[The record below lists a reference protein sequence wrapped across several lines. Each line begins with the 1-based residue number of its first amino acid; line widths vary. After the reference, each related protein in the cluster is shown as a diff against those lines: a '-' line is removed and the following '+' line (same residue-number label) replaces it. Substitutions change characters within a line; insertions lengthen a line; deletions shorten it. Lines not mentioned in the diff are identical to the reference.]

1 MQDLSG
7 QIANLALV
15 LLVFYAGSVVAHLVA
30 RRANLR
36 HYVIG
41 ALALLSGALA
51 ISGLSSLL
59 LADALQRQAAALLLV
74 IAALTA
80 LALTYPV
87 RVFLARFTPL
97 DPDSLV
103 DLFGLITLL
112 WALTIGLVSLFTVDL
127 DAIGDQLQI
136 TVTDSLVNV
145 VIYVGIA
152 FALVGL
158 WVVRGPREAARRLG
172 LVRPAWRQAAL
183 AVALVVPMLLLSTG
197 IDALGRL
204 VQPERYAQLERVLN
218 AMGSNVTNP
227 AIALLL
233 GVTAG
238 IGEEL
243 LFRGAI
249 QPRFGIVLTTLFFGV
264 AHTQYGPSF
273 ALLGVLVLG
282 TTFALE
288 RRYMNT
294 TTAIITHGLYDA
306 TAFLISYFAGGSS

>member
-1 MQDLSG
+1 MQNLSG

-15 LLVFYAGSVVAHLVA
+15 LLVFYAGSVIAHLIA
-30 RRANLR
+30 RRTNLR
-36 HYVIG
+36 PYVIG
-41 ALALLSGALA
+41 ALALLSGSLA
-51 ISGLSSLL
+51 VSGLTSLVM
-59 LADALQRQAAALLLV
+59 ADALQQQAAALLLV

-80 LALTYPV
+80 LALAYPV
-87 RVFLARFTPL
+87 RVFLARLTPL
-97 DPDSLV
+97 DPDSIV
-103 DLFGLITLL
+103 DLFGLVALL
-112 WALTIGLVSLFTVDL
+112 WGLTIGLLALFTVDL
-127 DAIGDQLQI
+127 DAIKDQLQI

-145 VIYVGIA
+145 VMYVGIA

-158 WVVRGPREAARRLG
+158 WIVRGPREAAQRLG
-172 LVRPAWRQAAL
+172 LTRPTWRQAAI

-227 AIALLL
+227 AIALIL
-233 GVTAG
+233 GVCAG

-273 ALLGVLVLG
+273 ALLGVLFLG

-288 RRYMNT
+288 RKYMNT
-294 TTAIITHGLYDA
+294 TTAIITHGLYN
-306 TAFLISYFAGGSS
+306 TVAFFLNYLTGGSS

>member
-36 HYVIG
+36 PYIIG
-41 ALALLSGALA
+41 TLAIVSGSLAVSGLVALAA
-51 ISGLSSLL
+51 
-59 LADALQRQAAALLLV
+59 ADALQRQAAALLLI

-80 LALTYPV
+80 LALVYPV

-97 DPDSLV
+97 DPDSIV
-103 DLFGLITLL
+103 DLFGLIAFL
-112 WALTIGLVSLFTVDL
+112 WALTIGLVSLVTVDL
-127 DAIGDQLQI
+127 DAIQDQLRI

-145 VIYVGIA
+145 VMYVGIA
-152 FALVGL
+152 LALVGL
-158 WVVRGPREAARRLG
+158 WIVRGPREAVRRLG
-172 LVRPAWRQAAL
+172 LTRPTWRQAAI
-183 AVALVVPMLLLSTG
+183 AVALVIPLLLLGAG

-204 VQPERYAQLERVLN
+204 VQPEKYAQLERVLN
-218 AMGSNVTNP
+218 AMGSGVTNP
-227 AIALLL
+227 AVALIL
-233 GVTAG
+233 GVCAG

-249 QPRFGIVLTTLFFGV
+249 QPRIGVVLTTLLFAV
-264 AHTQYGPSF
+264 AHTQYGVSF
-273 ALLGVLVLG
+273 ALLGVLFLS

-288 RRYMNT
+288 RKYMST
-294 TTAIITHGLYDA
+294 TTAIITHALYDA
-306 TAFLISYFAGGSS
+306 TAFLISYFSGGS

>member
-15 LLVFYAGSVVAHLVA
+15 LLVFYAGSVAAHLVA

-36 HYVIG
+36 PYVLG
-41 ALALLSGALA
+41 LLAALSGFLA
-51 ISGLSSLL
+51 VSGLSTLIV
-59 LADALQRQAAALLLV
+59 ADALQRQAAALLLV

-80 LALTYPV
+80 LVLLHPV
-87 RVFLARFTPL
+87 RLFLARFTPL
-97 DPDSLV
+97 DPDSIV
-103 DLFGLITLL
+103 DLFGLVALL
-112 WALTIGLVSLFTVDL
+112 WSLAIGLVALFTVDL

-136 TVTDSLVNV
+136 TVIDSLVNALM
-145 VIYVGIA
+145 YVGIA
-152 FALVGL
+152 FGLVGL
-158 WVVRGPREAARRLG
+158 WIVRGPREAAQRLG
-172 LVRPAWRQAAL
+172 LVRPTWRQAAI

-204 VQPERYAQLERVLN
+204 MQPDRYAQLERVLN

-227 AIALLL
+227 AIALFL
-233 GVTAG
+233 GLCAG

-249 QPRFGIVLTTLFFGV
+249 QPRFGIVLTTLLFAI

-273 ALLGVLVLG
+273 ALLGVLFLG

-288 RRYMNT
+288 RKYMNT
-294 TTAIITHGLYDA
+294 TTAIITHALYN
-306 TAFLISYFAGGSS
+306 TVAFFLNYLSGGA

>member
-36 HYVIG
+36 HYVLG

-51 ISGLSSLL
+51 VSGLSSLL
-59 LADALQRQAAALLLV
+59 LTDALQRQAAALLLV

-80 LALTYPV
+80 LALVYPV

-112 WALTIGLVSLFTVDL
+112 WALTIGLVALFTVDL

-145 VIYVGIA
+145 VMYVGIA

-158 WVVRGPREAARRLG
+158 WIVRGPRAAAQRLG
-172 LVRPAWRQAAL
+172 LARPTWRQAAI

-273 ALLGVLVLG
+273 ALLGVLFLG

-294 TTAIITHGLYDA
+294 TTAIITHGLYNTA
-306 TAFLISYFAGGSS
+306 AFLLNYLSGGSS